1 MRIIIATF
9 ASLMVLTAVSVQ
21 AAPLAPAKASVGD
34 PGIAPPIERV
44 RDGCGHGWHRHH
56 WRDQWGY
63 WHWGDCIPDGD
74 PPGGWGMGWYY
85 PYPDWRDARPWGWRN
100 P

>member
-9 ASLMVLTAVSVQ
+9 ASLMVLTAVSAR
-21 AAPLAPAKASVGD
+21 AAPLTPAKAGVGD
-34 PGIAPPIERV
+34 FGVAPPIERV

-56 WRDQWGY
+56 WRDQWRY
-63 WHWGDCIPDGD
+63 WHWSDCIPDCD

-85 PYPDWRDARPWGWRN
+85 SYPDWRDARPWGWRN